1 MKNAAGSDRADS
13 GAGGARRQ
21 PTQRDVADRA
31 GVSTATVSYVLSG
44 RSNRARPVPEQTR
57 ERVLAAVEAL
67 GYRLNRSGRRLRR
80 QRTELIALVYEPP
93 SSPWIDPVAE
103 CAEDLAES
111 RGYAVIHLPVRDA
124 AAARRATQMLADG
137 LVDGALVVSS
147 RLIGTTALSRLA
159 ASGLAIVAH
168 HETMRPIGLDVVR
181 HGESAAS
188 ADAVRYLLDQG
199 RRRIAFMAT
208 EADRSR
214 RSARFDGYLRALSE
228 HGIPADEHQVIR
240 TGTYRD
246 SMYSAVLDVLRSVS
260 GPRPD
265 AVLSST
271 DRGAIAA
278 LWAAR
283 NEGVDVPGELAI
295 IGMGNTTEGEMVRP
309 SLTSIGTMDRRYT
322 QANQRLIDRI
332 DDPTLPAEQLAAP
345 WVLTVRES
353 A

>member
-1 MKNAAGSDRADS
+1 MKHAAGSDRADGG
-13 GAGGARRQ
+13 GAGGRRP

-44 RSNRARPVPEQTR
+44 RSNRAKPVPEQTR
-57 ERVLAAVEAL
+57 ERVLAAVDAL
-67 GYRLNRSGRRLRR
+67 GYRLNRAGRRLRR

-103 CAEDLAES
+103 CAEDVAES
-111 RGYAVIHLPVRDA
+111 RGYGVIHLPVRDA
-124 AAARRATQMLADG
+124 AAARRATQMLEDG

-159 ASGLAIVAH
+159 SSGLALVVH
-168 HETMRPIGLDVVR
+168 HETMRPKGLDVIR
-181 HGESAAS
+181 HGEAAAS
-188 ADAVRYLLDQG
+188 ADAVRYLLAQG
-199 RRRIAFMAT
+199 RRSIAFMAT
-208 EADRSR
+208 DADRRR
-214 RSARFDGYLRALSE
+214 RSGRFDGYLQALAE
-228 HGIPADEHQVIR
+228 HGIPADEQQVIH

-246 SMYSAVLDVLRSVS
+246 SMYSAVLDVLRSRA

-295 IGMGNTTEGEMVRP
+295 IGMGNTAEGEMVRP
-309 SLTSIGTMDRRYT
+309 SLTSIGATDRRY
-322 QANQRLIDRI
+322 AKAIQRLFDRI
-332 DDPTLPAEQLAAP
+332 DDPALPAEQLAVP
-345 WVLTVRES
+345 WTLTVRES